1 MCCLVSSKNA
11 SVQEL
16 RSSSRSG
23 LIYHHT
29 NDPRGDVINKCSV
42 PATLGSTGL
51 EVLIAEEV
59 HSCHGSQQ
67 VYH

>member
-1 MCCLVSSKNA
+1 MCFSVPSKNA
-11 SVQEL
+11 SVQEP

-29 NDPRGDVINKCSV
+29 NDLWGDVTNICSV
-42 PATLGSTGL
+42 PATLGSAGL

-59 HSCHGSQQ
+59 HTCHGSQQ